1 MSDFLH
7 LGFHSDISSSI
18 ISSNLI
24 NRFLFMNHSDTLD
37 LSLQLLRQPSVTPV
51 DHNCQTIMAER
62 LAAVG
67 FNIENMRFEDVDN
80 LWARRGTSSPVFCFA
95 GHTDVVP
102 TGHLDAWESDPF
114 LPEIRDGKLYGR
126 GSADMKTALA
136 AMVVASERF
145 VKKHPDHKGSIA
157 FLITSDEEGP
167 SINGTIK
174 VIETL
179 EARNEKMTWCLV
191 GEPSSTNTLG
201 DIIKNGRRGS
211 LNAVLTVKGKQGHVA
226 YPHLAINPIHIASK
240 AITEL
245 CDTVWDNGNEYFP
258 ATTFQV
264 SNIQAGTG
272 ATNVVPGTMTVTFN
286 FRYSTEV
293 TAEQLKQRVLDI
305 LDQYNF
311 DYDIHWTLSG
321 LPFLTPVGELVNAAK
336 NAIKNVT
343 GTETELSTSGGT
355 SDGRFIAPTGAQV
368 LELGVLNATIHQ
380 INEHVN
386 IDELEPLAEI
396 YEQILIELLA

>member
-1 MSDFLH
+1 MTQSA
-7 LGFHSDISSSI
+7 
-18 ISSNLI
+18 
-24 NRFLFMNHSDTLD
+24 TLD

-51 DHNCQTIMAER
+51 DHSCQNIMADR
-62 LAAVG
+62 LAKIG

-80 LWARRGTSSPVFCFA
+80 LWARRGTASPVFCFA

-102 TGHLDAWESDPF
+102 TGTLDAWESDPF
-114 LPEIRDGKLYGR
+114 KPEIRDGKLYGR

-145 VKKHPDHKGSIA
+145 VEKHPDHKGSIA

-167 SINGTIK
+167 SINGTVK
-174 VIETL
+174 VVETL

-191 GEPSSTNTLG
+191 GEPSSTHTLG
-201 DIIKNGRRGS
+201 DIVKNGRRGS
-211 LNAVLTVKGKQGHVA
+211 LNANVTIKGKQGHVA
-226 YPHLAINPIHIASK
+226 YPHLAVNPIHTASK
-240 AITEL
+240 AIAEL

-258 ATTFQV
+258 ATSFQI
-264 SNIQAGTG
+264 SNINAGTG
-272 ATNVVPGTMTVTFN
+272 ATNVVPGSMNVLFN

-293 TAEQLKQRVLDI
+293 TAEQLKERTLEI
-305 LDQYNF
+305 LDRHGV
-311 DYDIHWTLSG
+311 DYEIQWTLSG

-336 NAIKNVT
+336 KAILNIT

-396 YEQILIELLA
+396 YEQILVELLA